1 MNEKFENL
9 MYQAGLTAQGSWDN
23 MDSYD
28 REAIAKF
35 AELIVRECVDI
46 CEQQRMK
53 ILNNPNDPSWT
64 EHLIEAQTN
73 IRQHFGVK

>member
-28 REAIAKF
+28 REAITKF
-35 AELIVRECVDI
+35 AELIVKECAEFYEKSADNWFGADS
-46 CEQQRMK
+46 K
-53 ILNNPNDPSWT
+53 FILNMYADR
-64 EHLIEAQTN
+64 IK
-73 IRQHFGVK
+73 QHFGVK